1 MFTFTHVAGQ
11 YDKTVT
17 RAVLSLYKWDAFI
30 SVELC
35 IELGDPR
42 SGSSLTENAA
52 TTSFS
57 AVVNVTLPAKIIGVD
72 VLEIT
77 ESVLGLMCV
86 TAGERS
92 QQTKGVN

>member
-17 RAVLSLYKWDAFI
+17 RAVLSPYKWDAFI

-57 AVVNVTLPAKIIGVD
+57 AVVNVTLPAKINRRGRLRNNRIGSRFD
-72 VLEIT
+72 VRNSGRAQSTNEG
-77 ESVLGLMCV
+77 S
-86 TAGERS
+86 
-92 QQTKGVN
+92 